1 MHYLA
6 EHSTFNST
14 AQLNAAVYE
23 HIRNHTYELNET
35 DRKALKM
42 IARYCVK
49 FAGACHLKASTISEL
64 IDRSEKTARRIVNK
78 LAELGIIEKV
88 ATTRKVNGG
97 KGANIL
103 RILPAVGERN
113 NGAEQHVQSSV
124 SNRASSDKPTESKAE
139 ASNSENEPSNSIKPL
154 KSNYVLDTAV
164 EPNALKNVLPSG
176 IYNAIVKYFHNAESI
191 YKYYGILLRAKAS
204 VDPTVVIEDNEA
216 PFIEAWNATILKA
229 KQRKVKRMDD
239 YLFAS
244 WKQATLTAIRSKTKL
259 SRKSEMLSIFEG
271 WLDK

>member
-1 MHYLA
+1 MTKKPS
-6 EHSTFNST
+6 EVF
-14 AQLNAAVYE
+14 
-23 HIRNHTYELNET
+23 
-35 DRKALKM
+35 
-42 IARYCVK
+42 
-49 FAGACHLKASTISEL
+49 LKASTISEL

-103 RILPAVGERN
+103 RILPAG
-113 NGAEQHVQSSV
+113 GEQHVQSSV
-124 SNRASSDKPTESKAE
+124 SNRAGSDKSTESKAE

>member
-6 EHSTFNST
+6 EHSTFDST
-14 AQLNAAVYE
+14 AQLNEAVYE
-23 HIRNHTYELNET
+23 HIRNNTYDLNET

-49 FAGACHLKASTISEL
+49 FAGACHLKAVTISEF

-78 LAELGIIEKV
+78 LADLGIIEKV

-103 RILPAVGERN
+103 RILPVKPADD
-113 NGAEQHVQSSV
+113 QSTV
-124 SNRASSDKPTESKAE
+124 SNRASSDKPTESNAE
-139 ASNSENEPSNSIKPL
+139 QPKVANEPLNLIKQ
-154 KSNYVLDTAV
+154 KINNILDTAV
-164 EPNALKNVLPSG
+164 DACALKNVLPSG
-176 IYNAIVKYFHNAESI
+176 IYDAIVKYFRNAEDI

-204 VDPTVVIEDNEA
+204 VDPSVVIEDNPQ

>member
-6 EHSTFNST
+6 EHSTFDST

-97 KGANIL
+97 KGANII
-103 RILPAVGERN
+103 RILPAN
-113 NGAEQHVQSSV
+113 VQSSV
-124 SNRASSDKPTESKAE
+124 SNRASSDKPTESKVE

-244 WKQATLTAIRSKTKL
+244 WKQATLTVKRLRNKANSMAGRFA
-259 SRKSEMLSIFEG
+259 EWFDE
-271 WLDK
+271 

>member
-1 MHYLA
+1 MYEITYLVKGETGMHYLA
-6 EHSTFNST
+6 EHSTFDST

-97 KGANIL
+97 KGANII
-103 RILPAVGERN
+103 RILPAD
-113 NGAEQHVQSSV
+113 VQSSM

-139 ASNSENEPSNSIKPL
+139 ASNSENEPSNSIKP
-154 KSNYVLDTAV
+154 
-164 EPNALKNVLPSG
+164 
-176 IYNAIVKYFHNAESI
+176 I
-191 YKYYGILLRAKAS
+191 
-204 VDPTVVIEDNEA
+204 
-216 PFIEAWNATILKA
+216 
-229 KQRKVKRMDD
+229 KRNCV
-239 YLFAS
+239 
-244 WKQATLTAIRSKTKL
+244 
-259 SRKSEMLSIFEG
+259 
-271 WLDK
+271 

>member
-1 MHYLA
+1 MKGETSMHYLA
-6 EHSTFNST
+6 EHSTFEST

-23 HIRNHTYELNET
+23 HIHNHTYELNET

-103 RILPAVGERN
+103 RILPAG
-113 NGAEQHVQSSV
+113 GEQHVQSIV
-124 SNRASSDKPTESKAE
+124 SNRASSDKPTESKVE

-164 EPNALKNVLPSG
+164 EPNALKNVLPRG